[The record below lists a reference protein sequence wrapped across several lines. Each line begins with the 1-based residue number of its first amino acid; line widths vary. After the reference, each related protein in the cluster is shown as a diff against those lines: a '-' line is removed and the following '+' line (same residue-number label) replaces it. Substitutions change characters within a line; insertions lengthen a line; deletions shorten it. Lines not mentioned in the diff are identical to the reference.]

1 MLATKEFGTQMAKRG
16 HGVIVNI
23 SSDLGIISPDHR
35 VYRRPDVVND
45 EEQPVKPLSYSVSKT
60 ALLGLTRYV
69 ATYWAHRNVRCNAI
83 CFGGAERDQ
92 PDQFRTGLC
101 QRIPLGRLGSADE
114 YANIVV
120 FLCSDHASYMTGA
133 TLVVDGGRTK
143 W

>member
-1 MLATKEFGTQMAKRG
+1 MAKRG

-69 ATYWAHRNVRCNAI
+69 ATSLLSC
-83 CFGGAERDQ
+83 
-92 PDQFRTGLC
+92 
-101 QRIPLGRLGSADE
+101 
-114 YANIVV
+114 
-120 FLCSDHASYMTGA
+120 
-133 TLVVDGGRTK
+133 
-143 W
+143 